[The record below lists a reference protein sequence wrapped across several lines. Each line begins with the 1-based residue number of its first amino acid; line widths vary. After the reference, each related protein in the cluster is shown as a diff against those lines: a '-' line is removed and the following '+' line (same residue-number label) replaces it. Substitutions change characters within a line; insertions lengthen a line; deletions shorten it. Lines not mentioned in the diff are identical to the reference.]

1 MNVKPAID
9 VIQLEAFLPYQISLL
24 ADRIAR
30 QTAAIAKAHDGLNL
44 SHWRVLAAVAEAPGR
59 TANEVVA
66 VTPMDKGIVSRAVK
80 SLIDMNLLSRKASR
94 EDGRVGHL
102 HLTAKGMRRYAAIAA
117 DVRGVEKRLRAT
129 LTDDEWSALGGM
141 LTTLNEQAR
150 TGVPIPQTPPDAARL
165 SPQAPNGAQRRGG
178 QDAD

>member
-9 VIQLEAFLPYQISLL
+9 VIRLETFLPYQISLL
-24 ADRIAR
+24 ADLIAR
-30 QTAAIAKAHDGLNL
+30 QTAAIAKVHDGLNL

-59 TANEVVA
+59 TANDVVA

-94 EDGRVGHL
+94 DDGRIGHL

-117 DVRGVEKRLRAT
+117 DVRGVERRLRAA
-129 LTDDEWSALGGM
+129 LSDDEWSALGGM
-141 LTTLNEQAR
+141 LTALNE
-150 TGVPIPQTPPDAARL
+150 AATQ
-165 SPQAPNGAQRRGG
+165 SAPNSQTGDRAGRAPSQAHNR
-178 QDAD
+178 A